1 MSYLLHKF
9 ITKTM
14 KNKVKTSTNNTPFPH
29 QIATDLD
36 QYQSSLT
43 LGHYL
48 KIIGIISAIVSIILM
63 IVVLITMRN
72 KKQRVSDDTMNPI
85 RGSDVKDNLLTTN

>member
-1 MSYLLHKF
+1 MTLVVNYT
-9 ITKTM
+9 IPQE
-14 KNKVKTSTNNTPFPH
+14 N
-29 QIATDLD
+29 IATDLD

-85 RGSDVKDNLLTTN
+85 RGSDVRSNLLTTN